1 MCRLELRSTHILYIF
16 VTFQPGKFSKLGEMY
31 HLELRTTHIIYIF
44 VTFQIDRFSKLV
56 LGRNM
61 SFGIKRYSDLASQ
74 AVIFGNYRE
83 KANFFIKI
91 TPQIYTILGRIIQNV
106 IYTSICSF
114 VIAFLITICV
124 GTSITRA
131 GGCKRSVS

>member
-1 MCRLELRSTHILYIF
+1 
-16 VTFQPGKFSKLGEMY
+16 
-31 HLELRTTHIIYIF
+31 
-44 VTFQIDRFSKLV
+44 
-56 LGRNM
+56 M
-61 SFGIKRYSDLASQ
+61 SSGIKRYSDLASQ

-114 VIAFLITICV
+114 VIAFLMTICV

-131 GGCKRSVS
+131 GVARDLPAKIQIGISNYVVIVKINNKIIGLLPFLHTALLYQL